1 MGGSLQERLVTIQVP
16 QNYLAKF
23 DLFVAECRE
32 RYGVR
37 VSRAEAFGLLLRSVR
52 G

>member
-16 QNYLAKF
+16 QTYLAEF
-23 DLFVAECRE
+23 DKFVAECRE

-37 VSRAEAFGLLLRSVR
+37 VSRSEAFGLLVR
-52 G
+52 EARG